1 MVIAWQDLTEGAL
14 YDLALQTVS
23 DSEADKGAGGALRVR
38 QVLEQLR
45 RGELCVVEQAAPSGK
60 RKRTLVPSRDLS
72 LA

>member
-14 YDLALQTVS
+14 YDLALQAVS
-23 DSEADKGAGGALRVR
+23 DSGADTGAGDALQVR

-45 RGELCVVEQAAPSGK
+45 RGELCVVEQASPSGK